1 MFKQMIKPSPKV
13 DHLSLLFH
21 CLVLGVLL
29 LGGCR
34 KEDSTDDSGDDALL
48 EWHIGKNNYTV
59 PVGDTLREFIVY
71 VPGNYAPDQP
81 APLVFMLHGSS
92 GTGEKFYRI
101 SGWTAVADR
110 VGCVVVFP
118 TALDYPIVSK
128 QRRITRWTEAE
139 LADDLPPGYPIVDD
153 VPFFEE
159 MIRRIV
165 RSMHIDTT
173 RIYVSG
179 FSNGGRFVANRL
191 LPEMNNRFAACAGW
205 GIGFNAPTAIVGRIP
220 PYFQIVGTD
229 DQRLKEGLMLDE
241 SLPYHSLEA
250 LLQYDALRE
259 RIQYMTMSLGLTDR
273 YTEHARLP
281 AFNRIRWAEAR
292 SAHAS
297 EATLFIVDGLAHE
310 YANGRNN
317 PHGIDAAEVLWRWF
331 STHQLP
337 Q

>member
-1 MFKQMIKPSPKV
+1 MNKPERRRSTTILRYIL
-13 DHLSLLFH
+13 LSSALTAVVLF
-21 CLVLGVLL
+21 LT
-29 LGGCR
+29 GCY
-34 KEDSTDDSGDDALL
+34 KEDRTPDQGDDDKL
-48 EWHIGKNNYTV
+48 EWRVGKNSYTLAI
-59 PVGDTLREFIVY
+59 GDTVRQWILY
-71 VPGNYAPDQP
+71 VPARYSPDRP
-81 APLVFMLHGSS
+81 APLVLMLHGSS

-118 TALDYPIVSK
+118 TALAYPIVSK

-153 VPFFEE
+153 VPFLREL
-159 MIRRIV
+159 IRRIV

-191 LPEMNNRFAACAGW
+191 LPEMNDRFAACAGW
-205 GIGFNAPTAIVGRIP
+205 GIGFNAPTAIDGRIP

-241 SLPYHSLEA
+241 SLPHHSLEA

-259 RIQYMTMSLGLTDR
+259 RIQYMTTSLGLTDR
-273 YTEHARLP
+273 YTEHPRLP

-292 SAHAS
+292 SANAS
-297 EATLFIVDGLAHE
+297 EATLLLIDGLAHE

-317 PHGIDAAEVLWRWF
+317 PHAIDAAEVLWRWF